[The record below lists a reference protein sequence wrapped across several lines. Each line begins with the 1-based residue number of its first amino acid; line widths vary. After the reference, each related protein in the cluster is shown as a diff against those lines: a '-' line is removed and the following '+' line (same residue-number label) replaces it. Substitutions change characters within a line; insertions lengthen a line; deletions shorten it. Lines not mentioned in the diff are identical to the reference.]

1 MSDPETK
8 KCPYCAEQIRAEAIK
23 CRYCGSVI
31 STNPIAEAVTQAWY
45 RSRRDKVVAG
55 VCMGLARQFN
65 VSVTLIRLAFIL
77 GTFFGGWG
85 VIIYIT
91 LWFIM
96 PKEPPARLG
105 ANPPDRERG
114 IEGRR
119 AKDQGER
126 GGSSSREGIK

>member
-1 MSDPETK
+1 MSGHEMK
-8 KCPYCAEQIRAEAIK
+8 KCPYCAEEIRAEAIK

-31 STNPIAEAVTQAWY
+31 STSPLSEAVTQAWY
-45 RSRRDKVVAG
+45 RSRRDKVIAG
-55 VCMGLARQFN
+55 VCMGLAKQFG

-96 PKEPPARLG
+96 PKEPLARLDE
-105 ANPPDRERG
+105 NRLDR
-114 IEGRR
+114 
-119 AKDQGER
+119 
-126 GGSSSREGIK
+126 GSGVGC